1 MNMRICPS
9 CGNSYGDTEKYCPC
23 CGNAAGADAMSTP
36 VDTTYLFCP
45 TEESEHKSEYAGDSG
60 AELPAQSVPELS
72 AGAALQQPIWVT
84 QSLNQPHN
92 GPLDESFL
100 EVPVSE
106 DFAPQQNPP
115 GNHSKFNSVYSDSVD
130 TDFFDEIADSAS
142 TIYSNMSPKTKKIV
156 ISLILGTLLSLIP
169 FIYVACSSN
178 SGSTTG
184 SSSQVT
190 TSNILLPN

>member
-9 CGNSYGDTEKYCPC
+9 CGNPYGDTEKYCTC
-23 CGNAAGADAMSTP
+23 CGNAAGAD
-36 VDTTYLFCP
+36 
-45 TEESEHKSEYAGDSG
+45 
-60 AELPAQSVPELS
+60 
-72 AGAALQQPIWVT
+72 AALQQPIWVT

-100 EVPVSE
+100 EVPVS
-106 DFAPQQNPP
+106 DDIASQQKPP
-115 GNHSKFNSVYSDSVD
+115 TDILKSNISYSDSAG
-130 TDFFDEIADSAS
+130 TDIFDEVADSAS
-142 TIYSNMSPKTKKIV
+142 TLFSMMSPKMKRFVISIIV
-156 ISLILGTLLSLIP
+156 GSLISLIP
-169 FIYVACSSN
+169 VIYVACSSN